1 MDPQPLL
8 SYQNEGPASS
18 QTFDEQPSMIPHAA
32 DLTLENS
39 YRVNPKKDYH
49 SFFLCD
55 LDVTVSP

>member
-49 SFFLCD
+49 SFVIIHL
-55 LDVTVSP
+55 